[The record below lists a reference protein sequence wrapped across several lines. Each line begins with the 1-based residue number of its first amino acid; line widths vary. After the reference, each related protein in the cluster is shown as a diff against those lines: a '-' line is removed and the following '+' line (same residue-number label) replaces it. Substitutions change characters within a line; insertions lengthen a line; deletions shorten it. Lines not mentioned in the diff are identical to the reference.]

1 MQDSNLVIWHGFLDF
16 PSAHSPPRLH
26 IKGHAA
32 VNDFSTFLLV
42 HFPSLPT
49 PPSLL
54 PLPTPPLLTLTPQFL
69 SVIRRD
75 TIGNKQ
81 LTEREALRYTNDEC
95 NKALESLVFKCRR
108 EQPCHVTSVTMD
120 ISYPND
126 DEVQL
131 LLSAMAT
138 KMAPSNESPLEQFEV
153 PFEKQQVST

>member
-1 MQDSNLVIWHGFLDF
+1 M
-16 PSAHSPPRLH
+16 
-26 IKGHAA
+26 
-32 VNDFSTFLLV
+32 
-42 HFPSLPT
+42 
-49 PPSLL
+49 
-54 PLPTPPLLTLTPQFL
+54 
-69 SVIRRD
+69 
-75 TIGNKQ
+75 
-81 LTEREALRYTNDEC
+81 RYTNDEC

-153 PFEKQQVST
+153 PFEKQQVSTRVLCLL